1 MYNLYANMKS
11 IAEQKLAM
19 RNLSSSPLPNT
30 DFDMSIG
37 NFTHTVYK
45 YTNVIACNN
54 ERTEKFIIARKL
66 SILMKKIGIS
76 GLSREG
82 IGNVEV

>member
-1 MYNLYANMKS
+1 MFKS
-11 IAEQKLAM
+11 MQPKDWVKLCLHGT
-19 RNLSSSPLPNT
+19 LSNT

-54 ERTEKFIIARKL
+54 ERPKNRKILEIFKDFYRRKNSIFIETFL
-66 SILMKKIGIS
+66 YCVVYP
-76 GLSREG
+76 ETF
-82 IGNVEV
+82 

>member
-1 MYNLYANMKS
+1 MFKS
-11 IAEQKLAM
+11 MQPKDWVK
-19 RNLSSSPLPNT
+19 PYPHGTLPNT

-66 SILMKKIGIS
+66 SIINEKNWHFWLI
-76 GLSREG
+76 
-82 IGNVEV
+82 

>member
-1 MYNLYANMKS
+1 MFKSMQPKDWVKLY
-11 IAEQKLAM
+11 LHGT
-19 RNLSSSPLPNT
+19 LPNT

-54 ERTEKFIIARKL
+54 ERTEKFIKFILIFTTFKYLPL
-66 SILMKKIGIS
+66 SYLPHLNLYNS
-76 GLSREG
+76 EFFY
-82 IGNVEV
+82 